1 MGNTKL
7 IKYLTRTFTISWISW
22 LILAF
27 LVKNNILTFSS
38 IIGTILFMVGGFA
51 PTISAISLQEKISFK
66 FILNFIFFSK
76 RKSISYLFLFCLL
89 EILIIG
95 VSSMELNPE
104 IPFYSFPII
113 FLVCTFVGGGNEEL
127 GWRGTMQPIL
137 EKKTAFPISALITG
151 IVWSIWHLPLWF
163 IDGTTQ
169 QNIPFLLFSIFAIFL
184 SFWLACVYK
193 KTNCVFYCAILHGLS
208 NLLMSIFVIKVN
220 LILALGLIIMDIFAI
235 ALWYKEEKT

>member
-1 MGNTKL
+1 MENTKL

-22 LILAF
+22 LILAL
-27 LVKNNILTFSS
+27 LVKNEILTFSS

-66 FILNFIFFSK
+66 SLMNFIFFSK
-76 RKSISYLFLFCLL
+76 RKSIIYLFLFCLL

-95 VSSMELNPE
+95 FSSMELNPE
-104 IPFYSFPII
+104 IPLHSIPII

-137 EKKTAFPISALITG
+137 EKKAAFPISTLITG

-169 QNIPFLLFSIFAIFL
+169 QSIPFSLFSIFAIFL

-193 KTNCVFYCAILHGLS
+193 KSNCVFYCAILHGLS

-220 LILALGLIIMDIFAI
+220 LILALGLIIMDIIAI
-235 ALWYKEEKT
+235 ILWYKDGKI